1 MYEINFKKKTS
12 QGVGGKN
19 KLDRNFG
26 GKNPWI
32 NAEISTVNKIEM
44 EPFPM
49 YQATVKREAKCKPQ
63 FKLFNRINSLEVFS
77 PQVNR
82 CHFSCIN

>member
-32 NAEISTVNKIEM
+32 NAEISTVNKIDN
-44 EPFPM
+44 
-49 YQATVKREAKCKPQ
+49 EAFSNVPSNSETRGMSKCYPQ
-63 FKLFNRINSLEVFS
+63 FKLFNRINSLAVFS
-77 PQVNR
+77 PT
-82 CHFSCIN
+82 S